1 MFRYKQGKGYLKQK
15 KINEAINVHS
25 YAINLFINLFV
36 LPFGLLLNVALSFR
50 LFYTNSVILIR
61 IRLNRYGSSSAP

>member
-25 YAINLFINLFV
+25 YAINLFV
-36 LPFGLLLNVALSFR
+36 LSFGL
-50 LFYTNSVILIR
+50 
-61 IRLNRYGSSSAP
+61 

>member
-1 MFRYKQGKGYLKQK
+1 MFRYKKEKGYLKQK

-36 LPFGLLLNVALSFR
+36 LSFGL
-50 LFYTNSVILIR
+50 
-61 IRLNRYGSSSAP
+61 